1 MHLIKNTKKNKLN
14 RVNIHVPGDN
24 NENTARHS
32 KLSLTDHN
40 RHVMSS
46 LTDAN
51 VSPDGSYAIAF
62 M

>member
-1 MHLIKNTKKNKLN
+1 MQKNKLN
-14 RVNIHVPGDN
+14 KVNIHVPGDN

-32 KLSLTDHN
+32 KFSLTDHN

-51 VSPDGSYAIAF
+51 VSPDGSYATAF